1 MPHILEKQTLLRA
14 NTAVMLSLVWGGL
27 ALCALGAVVYDVGRM
42 LTAL

>member
-27 ALCALGAVVYDVGRM
+27 ALCALGAVVYDIGRM
-42 LTAL
+42 LTAW

>member
-42 LTAL
+42 LTAW